1 MTHAMTEDS
10 RPRAK
15 TRIAAGGTFKWAG
28 EIVAPVIA
36 HFISQGVTDF
46 YLALHADH
54 PGVETELERAF
65 GGRANLTIVRHN
77 NKAFRQAAITNM
89 LLSMAREEGFT
100 VFIPFDADEFYAP
113 ADETSTLRDAI
124 EGWVASDN
132 GEQMLVSMPNFLV
145 PRDTEFFRARTLGRM
160 PYRVVVKPGVSKEKL
175 NLRLLP
181 QYKSISRISGI
192 PNARQTFVIGGNHK
206 TLRSGAHLRRFTPS
220 DGGATPIK
228 ICHVPFPSRNM
239 TAKPSMAHRAQ
250 RAATTVASN
259 QLGSQSA
266 EELRKETWT
275 NCSLT
280 QKQLDGRDLD
290 QPFFTLISDESCLH
304 ILNRIID
311 AGFDVDDPWCR
322 SLDGHNSPNAFV
334 TRHFN
339 NSLLFDAGVSAVHAQ
354 VSHVAALY
362 RYLDADSIPKDGQR
376 KRSPMEILSAQARK
390 MNRQETL
397 IRRQPELDATKA
409 PSTPNLL
416 LRFARAIR
424 RRLTRR
430 SRNAG

>member
-1 MTHAMTEDS
+1 MTFTTITTAPS
-10 RPRAK
+10 RAQ

-46 YLALHADH
+46 FLTLHAEH

-77 NKAFRQAAITNM
+77 NTTFRQAAITNM

-100 VFIPFDADEFYAP
+100 VFIPFDADEFYVP
-113 ADETSTLRDAI
+113 VDPTLTLRDTI
-124 EGWVASDN
+124 EAWVRSDH
-132 GEQMLVSMPNFLV
+132 GEQMLVPMHNFLV

-192 PNARQTFVIGGNHK
+192 PNGRQTFVIAGNHR
-206 TLRSGAHLRRFTPS
+206 TLRLGAQLPEFIPS
-220 DGGATPIK
+220 VDVPSPIK

-239 TAKPSMAHRAQ
+239 TATPAMAHRAQ
-250 RAATTVASN
+250 RAAVTAAGNKSEP
-259 QLGSQSA
+259 QSPEA
-266 EELRKETWT
+266 LRSETWK
-275 NCSLT
+275 NSSLN
-280 QKQLDGRDLD
+280 QHQLDGRDLD
-290 QPFFTLISDESCLH
+290 RPFFTLVSDESCRH

-322 SLDGHNSPNAFV
+322 SLDESDSSHAFV

-339 NSLLFDAGVSAVHAQ
+339 DSLLFDAGVSAVHAQ
-354 VSHVAALY
+354 VGHASALY
-362 RYLDADSIPKDGQR
+362 RFLDADSSSSDGTAP
-376 KRSPMEILSAQARK
+376 RSPMQILSAQAHK
-390 MNRQETL
+390 KDLQETI
-397 IRRQPELDATKA
+397 IRLQRELEAERNSSASK
-409 PSTPNLL
+409 LM
-416 LRFARAIR
+416 LRVARGIR
-424 RRLTRR
+424 RRLRR
-430 SRNAG
+430 RPRDS